1 MTQKEEALKKR
12 LIDFIFDYDY
22 SLSEISNRLGMTKT
36 AMNLYLF
43 HGYSVTAEQTKV
55 INNFLTTLGY

>member
-43 HGYSVTAEQTKV
+43 TV
-55 INNFLTTLGY
+55 IQLHQSKHNLLTNY